1 MPTILVVCTGNI
13 CRSPTAAAFLRGALE
28 RRFGPGAFEV
38 RSAGTMA
45 WEGSPSPPEAIAA
58 GAELGIDLSGH
69 QARALTHG
77 MVEEGDLV
85 VTMAREHRDAIHRA
99 VPAAVGRTFTLREL
113 IFLLEQL
120 PPALGPDEE
129 GFFARI
135 ADADRLRAFTRR
147 PRREA
152 DVLDPLGGGPQEY
165 RRAAGEIRDLVER
178 LVAALWGPPAGR
190 AAGRRAGS
198 GWG

>member
-13 CRSPTAAAFLRGALE
+13 CRSPTAAAFLREALE

-45 WEGSPSPPEAIAA
+45 WEGSPPPPEAVAA
-58 GAELGIDLSGH
+58 GAELGVDLSGH
-69 QARALTHG
+69 RAAALTHG
-77 MVEEGDLV
+77 MVDEADLV

-99 VPAAVGRTFTLREL
+99 VPAAVGRTFTLKEL

-120 PPALGPDEE
+120 PPPRGEGDELLG
-129 GFFARI
+129 RV
-135 ADADRLRAFTRR
+135 ADADRLRAFLRR
-147 PRREA
+147 PRRDA
-152 DVLDPLGGGPQEY
+152 DVVDPLGGDPEEY
-165 RRAAGEIRDLVER
+165 RRTARVIRDLVER
-178 LVAALWGPPAGR
+178 LVAALWGPSAGR
-190 AAGRRAGS
+190 AAGRPAGA